1 MKKFFLLLF
10 ISLFFL
16 SSGDILSPA
25 FDEPVRAYFEE
36 YTNNAAIEKHTFPS
50 GVENPDGILCV
61 TSESDG
67 VISFE
72 MRNPQKYLLN
82 FDFDFSVFGQMCIC
96 CSFNDFPYIPGVQ
109 RKDSKMGKIS

>member
-16 SSGDILSPA
+16 SCGDILSPA

-82 FDFDFSVFGQMCIC
+82 FDFDFSE
-96 CSFNDFPYIPGVQ
+96 
-109 RKDSKMGKIS
+109 R